1 MLVSC
6 RKTERP
12 RGPLLY
18 LGVELWLVLCRIGG
32 RLGSRSASLVEST
45 LKYHSAHAGALTE
58 TRDPGR
64 EQRQAGSLTG
74 AVAS

>member
-1 MLVSC
+1 MDLYYTLALSFGLCCVGLVGDL
-6 RKTERP
+6 EAGAP
-12 RGPLLY
+12 
-18 LGVELWLVLCRIGG
+18 
-32 RLGSRSASLVEST
+32 ASVESS

-58 TRDPGR
+58 TRDPGP